1 VRDNLT
7 KGSSRLGD
15 LKMFTE
21 NLNNITQAN
30 SLVKIKGENFYN
42 IRNAMQEHYRCDALR
57 KTRERAKRAFKGG
70 VLGVGVLGGR
80 LKPLSRVNL

>member
-1 VRDNLT
+1 
-7 KGSSRLGD
+7 
-15 LKMFTE
+15 MFTE

-57 KTRERAKRAFKGG
+57 ETRERAKRALRG
-70 VLGVGVLGGR
+70 VFWG
-80 LKPLSRVNL
+80 